1 MSCPK
6 TTKSTRSIFAVNIRP
21 FDQTSLNNKLFITG
35 TKIPPINVK
44 RKKITTLTG
53 VFVMYNVLMYF
64 CQDILKI
71 ILL

>member
-1 MSCPK
+1 MDLQDVVSQNHK
-6 TTKSTRSIFAVNIRP
+6 EYAVNIRP

-53 VFVMYNVLMYF
+53 VFF
-64 CQDILKI
+64 H
-71 ILL
+71 